1 MLKIKTLTE
10 DQMFAA
16 ALAYESSGCD
26 LPMEEFLQK
35 VLVSYEEIHDIRKK
49 TPNPPARIGKISDL
63 GL

>member
-16 ALAYESSGCD
+16 ALAYEASGCD

-35 VLVSYEEIHDIRKK
+35 VLARYEEIETIRKK
-49 TPNPPARIGKISDL
+49 APGSVARVGKKDRL
-63 GL
+63 F